1 MLKSLKIKALSLS
14 LCLLAAG
21 IPQGCM
27 LNANEYKYVPTTGS
41 KSIESTDPSGDGNE
55 TNTSDESQSPDASSE
70 TVPSKLHMD
79 TPEVDTEA
87 PVFISYP
94 RTINLQKGKE
104 FVPDDYVGY
113 MDNVD
118 REVELTVTGDV
129 DVNKV
134 GDYPI
139 QMTITDDAGNSK
151 SIDVKVSV
159 YEKKPTPTKKPT
171 ATGTQGSKKKPTNK
185 PKYNF
190 ADYKT
195 KYETGNAFIGIDVS
209 KYQGNVDFKK
219 VKESG
224 CHFVILRMAIY
235 NNGTFGIDTK
245 FEENYKKAKDAGL
258 LVGVYYYSVDNT
270 EELMKEHCAEL
281 AKALE
286 GKQID
291 FPVAYD
297 FEKWKGFQKLKMNL
311 SDLNNMFYLFCS
323 EMQNYGYEG
332 MIYANPYFLR
342 NVFKPGHYKIWLA
355 DWKANPSYAGKF
367 YFWQFSASGRIAGIS
382 GNVDVNVYYPEG
394 RVVSGKTEEK
404 SDG

>member
-1 MLKSLKIKALSLS
+1 MIV
-14 LCLLAAG
+14 G
-21 IPQGCM
+21 GFTQGCM
-27 LNANEYKYVPTTGS
+27 LNANEYKYVPTTVS
-41 KSIESTDPSGDGNE
+41 SSIESTTPAGTESDTEVSESSQVPDTTSESGP
-55 TNTSDESQSPDASSE
+55 TT
-70 TVPSKLHMD
+70 LHMD
-79 TPEVDTEA
+79 IPEVDTEA

-94 RTINLQKGKE
+94 RTISLQKGKK

-118 REVELTVTGDV
+118 REVELKVTGEV

-134 GDYPI
+134 GNYPI

-151 SIDVKVSV
+151 SIDVTVSV
-159 YEKKPTPTKKPT
+159 YRKKPTPTKKPT
-171 ATGTQGSKKKPTNK
+171 TSGTKSTNK
-185 PKYNF
+185 TTKAPKTPKYNF
-190 ADYKT
+190 ADYKR

-209 KYQGNVDFKK
+209 KYQGNIDFNK

-235 NNGTFGIDTK
+235 NNGSFGIDSK
-245 FEENYKKAKDAGL
+245 FEENYKKAKAAGL
-258 LVGVYYYSVDNT
+258 LIGVYYYSVDNT
-270 EELMKEHCAEL
+270 EALMKEHCAEL

-286 GKQID
+286 GKEID

-323 EMQNYGYEG
+323 EMERYGYEA

-342 NVFKPGHYKIWLA
+342 NVFKPGDYKIWLA
-355 DWKANPSYAGKF
+355 DWKVNPTYAGKF
-367 YFWQFSASGRIAGIS
+367 YFWQFSASGKIAGIS
-382 GNVDVNVYYPEG
+382 GNVDVNIYYPEG
-394 RVVSGKTEEK
+394 RVVGTKTEDK